1 MQKGTLVQWASVG
14 LSLVIALG
22 SLWYKI
28 DSSIDAQDIKINR
41 MDFQIKQVIKN
52 QDNMFDANKELTN
65 ALYDFSTA
73 VTQLQVTVENNTK
86 ALEKLENKMSDQ
98 EQRFRD
104 QIRNN

>member
-65 ALYDFSTA
+65 ALYDFSCLS
-73 VTQLQVTVENNTK
+73 QFC
-86 ALEKLENKMSDQ
+86 ALAPTNFISNSSPELSNKSSK
-98 EQRFRD
+98 
-104 QIRNN
+104 